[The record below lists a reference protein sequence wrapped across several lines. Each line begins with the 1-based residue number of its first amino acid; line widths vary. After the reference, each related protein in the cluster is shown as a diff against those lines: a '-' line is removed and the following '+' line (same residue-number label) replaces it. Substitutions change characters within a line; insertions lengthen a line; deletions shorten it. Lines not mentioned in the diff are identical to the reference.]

1 MGEDGTTRRRLD
13 GTEHAGWVRAKTGT
27 LDGVSA
33 LSGYAAVEGRPPVA
47 FSILFNDIAVG
58 STALARRT
66 QDEIVEE
73 IRAWVLNARTAER

>member
-1 MGEDGTTRRRLD
+1 M
-13 GTEHAGWVRAKTGT
+13 
-27 LDGVSA
+27 
-33 LSGYAAVEGRPPVA
+33 A

-73 IRAWVLNARTAER
+73 IRAWVLNAKTAER